1 MNVGLLEKEC
11 MNIEKIKKWGMI
23 LFGALVVIGMFY
35 WNTKGNQS
43 QIPQA
48 VTKPTV
54 EKIEKTKD
62 KSEPVKQ
69 ENIVID
75 IKGAVRFEGVYEM
88 SQGDRVQKAIEKA
101 GGFLPEADKTKVN
114 LAQFVQDQMLL
125 YIPREGEQGISM
137 EKQGK
142 KKVAINIAT
151 KDEIESIVGI
161 GPTKADSIIRYREQN
176 GPFQKIEDLL
186 KVNGI
191 GEKTLEKMKE
201 EIMVP

>member
-1 MNVGLLEKEC
+1 

-23 LFGALVVIGMFY
+23 LVGALVVIGMFY
-35 WNTKGNQS
+35 SNTKGNQS

-75 IKGAVRFEGVYEM
+75 IKGAVKFEGVYEM

-125 YIPREGEQGISM
+125 YIPRVGEQGVAM

-151 KDEIESIVGI
+151 KEDIESIVGI

-201 EIMVP
+201 EIIVP